1 MFIYFFL
8 FLLWRSRNKDTDT
21 EKREVKNS
29 ECKASVLLIASTAVK
44 NDADEQA
51 ADIRF
56 YALVDTGADTS
67 LCTRKLA
74 EKLFGWKTKD
84 EISIQ
89 FLEKAAE
96 SYFCMKQTL
105 RLRYDKT
112 KIVEL
117 NQISFI
123 DTVLPYKECIPSD
136 QALKKFDLSEECFSV
151 IQNESTIDMILGAQ
165 DMRRFRLLE
174 TCKG

>member
-1 MFIYFFL
+1 MMRPIFP
-8 FLLWRSRNKDTDT
+8 TDI
-21 EKREVKNS
+21 S
-29 ECKASVLLIASTAVK
+29 
-44 NDADEQA
+44 
-51 ADIRF
+51 F

-67 LCTRKLA
+67 LCTRELA
-74 EKLFGWKTKD
+74 EKLFDWKPKD

-96 SYFCMKQTL
+96 RYPCMKQTL

-136 QALKKFDLSEECFSV
+136 QVFKVRSTGRMLSR
-151 IQNESTIDMILGAQ
+151 NP
-165 DMRRFRLLE
+165 
-174 TCKG
+174 K

>member
-1 MFIYFFL
+1 MADREVMSESLTHSSGHINTA
-8 FLLWRSRNKDTDT
+8 RTNK
-21 EKREVKNS
+21 KREVKNS
-29 ECKASVLLIASTAVK
+29 KCNASVPLIALTAVR

-51 ADIRF
+51 ADILF

-67 LCTRKLA
+67 LCTRELA
-74 EKLFGWKTKD
+74 EKLFGWKPKD

-96 SYFCMKQTL
+96 RYPCMKQTL

-136 QALKKFDLSEECFSV
+136 
-151 IQNESTIDMILGAQ
+151 
-165 DMRRFRLLE
+165 
-174 TCKG
+174 